1 MSLAVLFQI
10 VISVVG
16 PAGRPVLSDVAES
29 LGQFSGHILH
39 LVPGD
44 YQYEPPQFT
53 IVIGW
58 NCVEHFFCTELASQD
73 EVYEWK
79 LALCHQFL
87 NGAVDMFNETES
99 QMLEEE
105 DTVLVKAMQDLRDQM
120 EVTSQ
125 ILHNRVKSRDVTVP
139 PVTVHST
146 RKTAMTKELKVDY
159 VPVPLLRHQVR
170 EQNPA
175 DIPAKHAGG
184 KAPSKIFP
192 PILLG
197 PALLEKEFSV
207 PSNIQ
212 KPSKP
217 SKRPA
222 PEEEKEEEEETVTSK
237 KPRRSTRS
245 SSKAGSQVSLP
256 VSFALPPPSQPV
268 PSTAVV
274 PGKPAKKF
282 VCTQC
287 GYTTD
292 RKHDFDNHMNQ
303 HQGVK
308 FVCSDCK
315 KVFYSEGSRKQ
326 HIQTTHLKIK
336 RARCP
341 YVDCN
346 FEDKD
351 FGKLIV
357 HKYDVHGEGK
367 SSKCQNCGRK
377 FENWRSFTRHQG
389 TCGREKDKTCPVPQC
404 RKQYKDLDKLTKHM
418 QTAHSGTSYS
428 PSICDKCGKVF
439 KNDESLRTHQS
450 TSCT

>member
-1 MSLAVLFQI
+1 M
-10 VISVVG
+10 
-16 PAGRPVLSDVAES
+16 
-29 LGQFSGHILH
+29 
-39 LVPGD
+39 VPGD

-53 IVIGW
+53 VVIDW
-58 NCVEHFFCTELASQD
+58 NSVEHFFCTELASQD

-87 NGAVDMFNETES
+87 NGAVDMYNETES
-99 QMLEEE
+99 QLLEEE
-105 DTVLVKAMQDLRDQM
+105 DKVLVKSTQDLRDQM

-125 ILHNRVKSRDVTVP
+125 ILHNRVKSRDLTVP

-197 PALLEKEFSV
+197 PASLEEEFSV
-207 PSNIQ
+207 PSDIQ
-212 KPSKP
+212 KPSKPSKP

-245 SSKAGSQVSLP
+245 SSKAVSGSLP
-256 VSFALPPPSQPV
+256 VSLSLPPPSQPV

-282 VCTQC
+282 V
-287 GYTTD
+287 
-292 RKHDFDNHMNQ
+292 
-303 HQGVK
+303 
-308 FVCSDCK
+308 
-315 KVFYSEGSRKQ
+315 
-326 HIQTTHLKIK
+326 
-336 RARCP
+336 
-341 YVDCN
+341 
-346 FEDKD
+346 
-351 FGKLIV
+351 
-357 HKYDVHGEGK
+357 
-367 SSKCQNCGRK
+367 
-377 FENWRSFTRHQG
+377 
-389 TCGREKDKTCPVPQC
+389 
-404 RKQYKDLDKLTKHM
+404 
-418 QTAHSGTSYS
+418 
-428 PSICDKCGKVF
+428 
-439 KNDESLRTHQS
+439 
-450 TSCT
+450 

>member
-1 MSLAVLFQI
+1 MSLAVSFQI

-99 QMLEEE
+99 QMLEDE

-184 KAPSKIFP
+184 N
-192 PILLG
+192 
-197 PALLEKEFSV
+197 V
-207 PSNIQ
+207 N
-212 KPSKP
+212 
-217 SKRPA
+217 
-222 PEEEKEEEEETVTSK
+222 
-237 KPRRSTRS
+237 
-245 SSKAGSQVSLP
+245 
-256 VSFALPPPSQPV
+256 
-268 PSTAVV
+268 
-274 PGKPAKKF
+274 
-282 VCTQC
+282 
-287 GYTTD
+287 
-292 RKHDFDNHMNQ
+292 
-303 HQGVK
+303 
-308 FVCSDCK
+308 
-315 KVFYSEGSRKQ
+315 KV
-326 HIQTTHLKIK
+326 
-336 RARCP
+336 
-341 YVDCN
+341 
-346 FEDKD
+346 
-351 FGKLIV
+351 
-357 HKYDVHGEGK
+357 
-367 SSKCQNCGRK
+367 
-377 FENWRSFTRHQG
+377 
-389 TCGREKDKTCPVPQC
+389 
-404 RKQYKDLDKLTKHM
+404 
-418 QTAHSGTSYS
+418 
-428 PSICDKCGKVF
+428 
-439 KNDESLRTHQS
+439 
-450 TSCT
+450 